1 MGDLTCSLVT
11 MWKVRGANV
20 WLLQERHL
28 MANSRR
34 RRCLRIR
41 LLHNESDPIG
51 ANPIVEVASFQDAWL
66 WESYLHMI
74 FNIDS
79 TI

>member
-1 MGDLTCSLVT
+1 
-11 MWKVRGANV
+11 
-20 WLLQERHL
+20 

-51 ANPIVEVASFQDAWL
+51 ANPIVEVASFHDAWL